1 MSAALKHTVGRMTL
15 DEFLIWDAPG
25 PERWQL
31 IDGEPQAMAPTVRT
45 HGLLHA
51 EIARLFAN
59 HLADGESACRVI
71 VAPGVVPRVGAA
83 MNFRIPD
90 LGVICGPVLPTAVVD
105 EPVLLIEIL
114 SPSNEQETRTNVWA
128 YTTIPS
134 VREILLVRASRIEAE
149 LLRRAEDG
157 NWPDAPV
164 IVRGEDS
171 LTLDAIGFCTPL
183 AALYRTT
190 GLPQPAR

>member
-1 MSAALKHTVGRMTL
+1 MSAALEHTFGRMTL

-25 PERWQL
+25 PTRWQL
-31 IDGEPQAMAPTVRT
+31 VDGQPQAMAPTIPL

-51 EIARLFAN
+51 EITSLVSN
-59 HLADGESACRVI
+59 HLRDQQSAGRLL
-71 VAPGVVPRVGAA
+71 VAPAIVPRVGAA
-83 MNFRIPD
+83 VNVRIPD
-90 LGVICGPVLPTAVVD
+90 IGVTCAPMAQNAVVD

-149 LLRRAEDG
+149 LLRRGEDG

-164 IVRGEDS
+164 TMRGGDS
-171 LTLDAIGFCTPL
+171 LTLDTIEFRTPL

-190 GLPQPAR
+190 GLPQPG